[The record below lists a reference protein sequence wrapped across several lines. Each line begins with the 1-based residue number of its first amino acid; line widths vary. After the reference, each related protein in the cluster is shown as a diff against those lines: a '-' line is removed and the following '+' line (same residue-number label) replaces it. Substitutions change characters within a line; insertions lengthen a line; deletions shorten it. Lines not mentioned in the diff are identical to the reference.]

1 MTKTDELIKEYEKID
16 EEEINKPDYSCL
28 TNNNI
33 TQYKSDLGFKTLV
46 QGLDQGLYV
55 IPKYQRK
62 FIWLKQ
68 QVEELAV
75 SLIRGLPIPPI
86 YVCRNEKN
94 KWKF

>member
-1 MTKTDELIKEYEKID
+1 MTKNDELIKEYEKID

-55 IPKYQRK
+55 IPNLDYCS
-62 FIWLKQ
+62 FEAKQ
-68 QVEELAV
+68 LAY
-75 SLIRGLPIPPI
+75 INTHI
-86 YVCRNEKN
+86 YR
-94 KWKF
+94 F